1 MEQLMLN
8 MEEDPCEADIQTI
21 FNGLLADHAAN
32 GHVRDPKKLAVF
44 VRDTNNR
51 VCGGLIGSTLW
62 DHLIIDKLWV
72 DEKLRGRGYGVKILQ
87 AAEEEAVRRGCNYS
101 HTDTFSWQALS
112 FYQKLG
118 YEVYAELK
126 NFPEGHCLHYI
137 RKKLIPVVK
146 TCERTRE

>member
-8 MEEDPCEADIQTI
+8 VEEDPCEADIQTL

-51 VCGGLIGSTLW
+51 VFGGLIGSTLW
-62 DHLIIDKLWV
+62 GHLIIEKFWV
-72 DEKLRGRGYGVKILQ
+72 EEKLRGHGYGVNLLQ
-87 AAEEEAVRRGCNYS
+87 AAEKEAVRRGCKYS
-101 HTDTFSWQALS
+101 LTDTFTWQALS

-126 NFPEGHCLHYI
+126 DFPEGNCLHYI
-137 RKKLIPVVK
+137 RKKLITDVQ
-146 TCERTRE
+146 T